1 MRARFLICL
10 AVTILCGGVSLAQN
24 TSAQEARKA
33 KLEREIALL
42 DKQLAQTKAKSKT
55 ALSQLQMVNGK
66 MAARKELLS
75 ASEGQ
80 IRSYDEKI
88 RAKRAQIAELEK
100 RVDTLSLY
108 YTRLVRGAYRNRD
121 AKIWYMYI
129 FASDNISQAF
139 RRYSYFRNLSE
150 NMKQQALKLRE
161 AKAELEAERMLL
173 GKLRTEEEAVRT
185 ERANEVKALEKEK
198 AHSESIVDEL
208 KKNRKTYESQLA
220 TKRKQVEDLNREIQR
235 IIAAAMKK
243 SGKTGR
249 TVVDEALSASFASN
263 KGKLPWPVEGS
274 VVGKFGQHNHP
285 VFTNVKLPFNNGVD
299 ITVAQNAQVGAIFD
313 GVVKQIVLLPGYNQ
327 CVLVQH
333 GGYFSLYCKL
343 KTVAVKAGDKVLTGQ
358 KIGITDTIGGDT
370 QLHFEIWKDQTPQ
383 NPEIWLKP

>member
-1 MRARFLICL
+1 MRLRLVICL
-10 AVTILCGGVSLAQN
+10 ALSLLCGGAALAQN

-33 KLEREIALL
+33 KLEREIAIL
-42 DKQLAQTKAKSKT
+42 DKQLSQTKAKSKT

-66 MAARKELLS
+66 MTARKELL
-75 ASEGQ
+75 AESESQ
-80 IRSYDEKI
+80 IRSYSEKI
-88 RAKRAQIAELEK
+88 SIKRAQIAELQR

-129 FASDNISQAF
+129 IASDNIAQAF

-161 AKAELEAERMLL
+161 AKAELEAEKTLL
-173 GKLRTEEEAVRT
+173 GQLRSEEETVRA
-185 ERANEVKALEKEK
+185 ERASEVKALEKEK
-198 AHSESIVDEL
+198 AHSETIINEL
-208 KKNRKTYESQLA
+208 KKNRKTYEAQLA

-243 SGKTGR
+243 SGKSSK

-299 ITVAQNAQVGAIFD
+299 IAVAQNAQIGCIFD

-333 GGYFSLYCKL
+333 GGYFTLYCKL
-343 KTVAVKAGDKVLTGQ
+343 KTVSVKAGDKVLTGQ
-358 KIGITDTIGGDT
+358 KIGIVDTIGGDT

-383 NPEIWLKP
+383 NPETWLK